1 MNPIT
6 VLGANGQ
13 VGRSLVEAATARGIP
28 VRAVTRDACD
38 VTDPAALARVTEG
51 ASLLVN
57 CTAYTAVDKAESEA
71 ELAFAVN
78 ATAPEQMARVCAAQG
93 VPLVHISTD
102 YVFDGSGDRP
112 WREDDLTAPLGVYGR
127 SKLAGETA
135 VAEQLDRH
143 VILRTSWV
151 FSAYGANFVKT
162 MRRLGATRPEL
173 TVVDDQRGGPTA
185 AADIAAAILTIAER
199 LRDGSTAWGTYHF
212 SGAPATTWC
221 GFAKAIL
228 ADVQSV
234 TVRPIPTSAYPTPAQ
249 RPLNSVLDCTKIERA
264 FGIPQPDWRP
274 ALEAVLAR
282 LKNEAA

>member
-1 MNPIT
+1 M
-6 VLGANGQ
+6 
-13 VGRSLVEAATARGIP
+13 ARGIP
-28 VRAVTRDACD
+28 VRAATRESCD
-38 VTDPAALARVTEG
+38 VTDPAAIARVTED

-151 FSAYGANFVKT
+151 FSAHGANFVKT

-185 AADIAAAILTIAER
+185 AADIAEAILTIAER
-199 LRDGSTAWGTYHF
+199 IRDGSTAWGTYHY
-212 SGAPATTWC
+212 SGGPATTWC

-228 ADVQSV
+228 ADVPAV
-234 TVRPIPTSAYPTPAQ
+234 TVRPIPTSAYPTPAR
-249 RPLNSVLDCTKIERA
+249 RPLNSVLDCAKIERA
-264 FGIPQPDWRP
+264 FGIAQPDWRP

-282 LKNEAA
+282 LKAERAA